1 MKCIVALL
9 SALSTRVLVGA
20 SATPTSPTPQ
30 KAPPNFLLLFPDQW
44 RSDWTPDNTN
54 LTTVLPMPTYSSLRS
69 RGTHFTH
76 AFVPSPLCAPS
87 RACLA
92 GGREYDAAGVPDNF
106 SNDYPIKQTTF
117 YTLLRE
123 AGYTVMTSGKDDLT
137 KASGPSLNG
146 SFHAS
151 ALGFTSYARCDGKG
165 DAEGKN
171 PHEPYGEF
179 CSLHS
184 EIVNGKNLTF
194 LEIYNIDMQSCKGDA
209 TVVNGYDCEIPTP
222 LPQAAYED
230 DWVASNA
237 ISLLQNKTQGIPFFL
252 QVSFPGPH
260 PPFVVTSSMASTTNT
275 NTYPTPVDMGALSPA
290 ISQIIRRDYAAELI
304 NLDSLFAKVIAA
316 IPAEDIDNTVIIIA
330 SDHGEMLGDHDDW
343 GKTMPWQGSVN
354 VPLVILGPNL
364 PIKATIEQPVATF
377 DIAGT
382 ILDLAGIPPALGMT
396 TVSLLPLLGGNG
408 TYRSFVS
415 SGLSNWRAVAM
426 TLPDT
431 TRLKL
436 ICCKGN
442 CPGQPRHDSTTFIGD
457 SGGDDEDRYP
467 AVLNNNNVASVKS
480 VQSLAPDLLN
490 HILLFDLDAD
500 PFDMNNIALTR
511 PNVTEAMTLLL
522 PKGWCGA

>member
-1 MKCIVALL
+1 MYSILL
-9 SALSTRVLVGA
+9 LLLVTFASTTLATSASR
-20 SATPTSPTPQ
+20 
-30 KAPPNFLLLFPDQW
+30 PNFLLLFPDQW

-54 LTTVLPMPTYSSLRS
+54 LSSVLPMPTYSSLRS
-69 RGTHFTH
+69 RGTKFTH

-106 SNDYPIKQTTF
+106 SNDYPINQTTF

-137 KASGPSLNG
+137 KATGPSLNG

-151 ALGFTSYARCDGKG
+151 SLGFTSYARCDGKE
-165 DAEGKN
+165 DAAGAV
-171 PHEPYGEF
+171 PHEPYSEY

-184 EIVNGKNLTF
+184 EIVNGTNLTF
-194 LEIYNIDMQSCKGDA
+194 LEIYNTDMKSCKGDG
-209 TVVNGYDCEIPTP
+209 TVANGYDCQIPTP
-222 LPQAAYED
+222 LPQSAYED
-230 DWVASNA
+230 DWVATNA

-275 NTYPTPVDMGALSPA
+275 NTYPAPVDMGALSPSIA
-290 ISQIIRRDYAAELI
+290 QIIRRDYAAELI

-364 PIKATIEQPVATF
+364 PVKATIEQPVATF

-396 TVSLLPLLGGNG
+396 TVSLLPLLGGSG
-408 TYRSFVS
+408 TYRTFVS
-415 SGLSNWRAVAM
+415 SGLSNWRAVSM
-426 TLPDT
+426 TRPDT

-436 ICCKGN
+436 ICCKGA
-442 CPGQPRHDSTTFIGD
+442 CPGQPRNDSTIFIGD

-467 AVLNNNNVASVKS
+467 AVLDNNNHGVAVKFES
-480 VQSLAPDLLN
+480 AAANTV
-490 HILLFDLDAD
+490 LLFDLDAD
-500 PFDMNNIALTR
+500 PFDMDNLVIAR
-511 PNVTEAMTLLL
+511 PTATEAMKLLL
-522 PKGWCGA
+522 PKGWCGAR